1 MSREYVKWVIIAVV
15 IASPVAFYILKGW
28 LGNYKYVI
36 DQNPLI
42 YLGSGFAAILI
53 AILTVCFQAYKSAIK
68 NPVEALRYE

>member
-15 IASPVAFYILKGW
+15 IASPIAFYILKGW

-42 YLGSGFAAILI
+42 YIASGLAAILI
-53 AILTVCFQAYKSAIK
+53 AILTLCFQAYKLVEK
-68 NPVEALRYE
+68 NSVEALRYE